1 MSRKNKRIPEE
12 STAEASESHPTDS
25 VDNDVDSIGVA
36 AGQKPKAK
44 TRIWVVVL
52 GLALLIVAIAFVAPF
67 SINSYAKLNAK
78 NSVAQFKYDEAMSW
92 LTWAEGF
99 GSSDPEL
106 FFLKAR
112 IFRKT
117 GKPDEFETAL
127 AKARALGLPE
137 SDMANERLLL
147 GGQSGDLRPLLDGLE
162 NIAGGTEQFD
172 PQEVY
177 EAATSGFLMTG
188 RFADAAN
195 FIDKWKKDFPD
206 DPNQKFFEA
215 VLLIQIGPIQNI
227 PGAAGKATEL
237 LTEVAVEYPNHFR
250 AQMTLG
256 DLLFNQ
262 NEIEAALRR
271 FQICESNP
279 DAGVLPMLRSAQCL
293 GRLGKQDLAKEKY
306 AAVLE
311 VESENIDAQ
320 AELGKLQF
328 NDEEYEAALKNLEAS
343 YSKRKWDFDLANSLA
358 RVLQIFD
365 RTKEADELF
374 ARSKEIRS
382 KLSEIQD
389 LKVEVEKGGG
399 IEKRIQLGE
408 LLLQYGDPKHGLI
421 YIQSA
426 LDEDPANPKARSV
439 LQGYL
444 NQTKL
449 ANPDLGSV
457 IQDIRQNNSVGSGSS
472 NDNQ

>member
-1 MSRKNKRIPEE
+1 MSRKNKKIPEDA
-12 STAEASESHPTDS
+12 STEAAENYATGSAE
-25 VDNDVDSIGVA
+25 NDVDSVGTVA
-36 AGQKPKAK
+36 GKKPKAK

-52 GLALLIVAIAFVAPF
+52 GLALLIVTIAFVAPW

-78 NSVAQFKYDEAMSW
+78 RSVSQFKYEEAMSW
-92 LTWAEGF
+92 LRWAEGF
-99 GSSDPEL
+99 GSSDPEI

-127 AKARALGLPE
+127 AKARSLGLPE
-137 SDMANERLLL
+137 SDMKNERLLL

-227 PGAAGKATEL
+227 PGASGKATEL
-237 LTEVAVEYPNHFR
+237 LTEVTAEYPNHFR
-250 AQMTLG
+250 AQMTFG

-262 NEIEAALRR
+262 NEIEAALKR
-271 FQICESNP
+271 FQVCETNP

-311 VESENIDAQ
+311 IESDNIDAQ

-365 RTKEADELF
+365 RNQEAEELF

-399 IEKRIQLGE
+399 IDKRIQLGE

-426 LDEDPANPKARSV
+426 LDEDPANPKARSI

-444 NQTKL
+444 NRAML

-457 IQDIRQNNSVGSGSS
+457 IQDIQQRNSVGSVSS
-472 NDNQ
+472 NDSK

>member
-1 MSRKNKRIPEE
+1 
-12 STAEASESHPTDS
+12 
-25 VDNDVDSIGVA
+25 
-36 AGQKPKAK
+36 
-44 TRIWVVVL
+44 
-52 GLALLIVAIAFVAPF
+52 
-67 SINSYAKLNAK
+67 
-78 NSVAQFKYDEAMSW
+78 MSW
-92 LTWAEGF
+92 LKWAEDL
-99 GSSDPEL
+99 GSSDPEI

-112 IFRKT
+112 IYRKT
-117 GKPDEFETAL
+117 GKPEEFETAL
-127 AKARALGLPE
+127 AKSRSLGLSE
-137 SDMANERLLL
+137 SDMKNEKLLL

-162 NIAGGTEQFD
+162 KIAGGTEQFD
-172 PQEVY
+172 PKEIY

-195 FIDKWKKDFPD
+195 FIDKWKKDFPE

-237 LTEVAVEYPNHFR
+237 LTEVTDQYPNHFR

-262 NEIEAALRR
+262 NETEAALKR
-271 FQICESNP
+271 FQVCESNP
-279 DAGVLPMLRSAQCL
+279 DAGVLPMLRVAQCL

-306 AAVLE
+306 VAVLE
-311 VESENIDAQ
+311 IDPENIDAQ
-320 AELGKLQF
+320 ADLGKLQF
-328 NDEEYEAALKNLEAS
+328 NDEEFDEALKNLEAS
-343 YSKRKWDFDLANSLA
+343 YAKRKWDFDLANSLG

-365 RTKEADELF
+365 RNKEADELF

-408 LLLQYGDPKHGLI
+408 LLLQYGNPKHGLI

-426 LDEDPANPKARSV
+426 LDEDPANPKARSIMR
-439 LQGYL
+439 GYL
-444 NQTKL
+444 NQSML
-449 ANPDLGSV
+449 ANPNIGSV
-457 IQDIRQNNSVGSGSS
+457 IQDIQKNNSNGTSS
-472 NDNQ
+472 ANDQN

>member
-1 MSRKNKRIPEE
+1 M
-12 STAEASESHPTDS
+12 
-25 VDNDVDSIGVA
+25 
-36 AGQKPKAK
+36 
-44 TRIWVVVL
+44 
-52 GLALLIVAIAFVAPF
+52 
-67 SINSYAKLNAK
+67 
-78 NSVAQFKYDEAMSW
+78 
-92 LTWAEGF
+92 
-99 GSSDPEL
+99 
-106 FFLKAR
+106 
-112 IFRKT
+112 
-117 GKPDEFETAL
+117 
-127 AKARALGLPE
+127 
-137 SDMANERLLL
+137 
-147 GGQSGDLRPLLDGLE
+147 
-162 NIAGGTEQFD
+162 
-172 PQEVY
+172 
-177 EAATSGFLMTG
+177 
-188 RFADAAN
+188 
-195 FIDKWKKDFPD
+195 
-206 DPNQKFFEA
+206 
-215 VLLIQIGPIQNI
+215 
-227 PGAAGKATEL
+227 
-237 LTEVAVEYPNHFR
+237 
-250 AQMTLG
+250 
-256 DLLFNQ
+256 
-262 NEIEAALRR
+262 
-271 FQICESNP
+271 
-279 DAGVLPMLRSAQCL
+279 
-293 GRLGKQDLAKEKY
+293 
-306 AAVLE
+306 E